1 MANTAKSMT
10 SHYKHAAGLLSLAL
24 ATCVSCSGGSVG
36 SVAGTVTV
44 DGAPV
49 DVGTISFRSVD
60 DGGKGVAGGA
70 IQGGQFQAAS
80 RDTLAPGKY
89 TVQVQATKKTGRT
102 IKDPQRGNVD
112 ELVPVAIADSP
123 KEIEISNETAGN
135 LALEFASQKK

>member
-1 MANTAKSMT
+1 MN
-10 SHYKHAAGLLSLAL
+10 HCKHVAGLLAVAL
-24 ATCVSCSGGSVG
+24 VACVSCSNDSVG

-60 DGGKGVAGGA
+60 DSGKGVAGGA
-70 IQGGQFQAAS
+70 IQGGQFQVAS
-80 RDTLAPGKY
+80 RDVLAPGKY

-112 ELVPVAIADSP
+112 ELVPVSIADSP

-135 LALEFASQKK
+135 LALEFTSQKK